1 MLVIKIGGGAA
12 IAESGYTNF
21 AQDLAALTEPVVV
34 VHGGNAE
41 FSDLSRRLG
50 VPPRM
55 IASSAGRVTRY
66 TDAATMDAMLMAY
79 CGKVNKRLVATLRAA
94 GVNAVGLSAIDGGI
108 ATGRRKPVLR
118 GTEDGKSKVL
128 RDDHAGT
135 METVDPSL
143 VLLLLGS
150 GYVPVLT
157 PPALGEDGVPINVD
171 GDKLALELATALR
184 ADGLLFFSDTPGLL
198 RDRHDE
204 SSLIGEINASSPES
218 ALAAAAGR
226 MVVKVVAALGAV
238 ERGVGRVVF
247 ADGRTA
253 NPIHAALDGRGTT
266 VRRAAGG
273 RPPATES
280 VAVNPDPSPYS
291 IGSGLGPSNRV

>member
-12 IAESGYTNF
+12 IGEGGYTNF
-21 AQDLAALTEPVVV
+21 AEDLAAIAEPVVV

-50 VPPRM
+50 MPPRM
-55 IASSAGRVTRY
+55 ITSSRGRVTRY

-94 GVNAVGLSAIDGGI
+94 GVNAVGLSAIDGSIGV
-108 ATGRRKPVLR
+108 GRRKPVLR

-135 METVDPSL
+135 LETVDPSL
-143 VLLLLGS
+143 VQLLLQN
-150 GYVPVLT
+150 GYTPVLT
-157 PPALGEDGVPINVD
+157 PPALGEAGVPINVD
-171 GDKLALELATALR
+171 GDKLALELAAALG
-184 ADGLLFFSDTPGLL
+184 ADALLFFSDTPGLL

-204 SSLIGEINASSPES
+204 SSLIAEIDASSPES

-226 MVVKVVAALGAV
+226 MVVKVEAALGAV
-238 ERGVGRVVF
+238 DRGVGRVVF
-247 ADGRTA
+247 ADGRIA
-253 NPIHAALDGRGTT
+253 NPIKAALNGQGTT
-266 VRRAAGG
+266 VHRVAAEIPHPNPLPVRRARGF
-273 RPPATES
+273 
-280 VAVNPDPSPYS
+280 
-291 IGSGLGPSNRV
+291 